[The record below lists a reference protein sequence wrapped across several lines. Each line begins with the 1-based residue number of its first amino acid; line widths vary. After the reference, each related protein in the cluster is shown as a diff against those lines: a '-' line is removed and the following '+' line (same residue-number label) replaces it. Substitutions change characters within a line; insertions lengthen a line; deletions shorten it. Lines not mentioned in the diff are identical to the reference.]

1 MAKQGGDRP
10 KPPDRG
16 NRAPNPQ
23 VERTGP
29 RQYFAEVKGEMK
41 KVAWPP
47 RQEIWQSTVVVVV
60 GLVVMTALIFGFDWL
75 SVHIVNYIF

>member
-1 MAKQGGDRP
+1 MNRQTKRAMAKQGADRP
-10 KPPDRG
+10 KAPDRGG

-41 KVAWPP
+41 KVAFV
-47 RQEIWQSTVVVVV
+47 Q
-60 GLVVMTALIFGFDWL
+60 L
-75 SVHIVNYIF
+75 